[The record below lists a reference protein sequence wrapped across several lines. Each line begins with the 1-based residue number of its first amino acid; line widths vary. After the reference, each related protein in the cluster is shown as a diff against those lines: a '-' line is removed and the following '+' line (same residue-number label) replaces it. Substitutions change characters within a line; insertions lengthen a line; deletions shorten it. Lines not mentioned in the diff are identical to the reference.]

1 MVQMMKGR
9 EARGETARRRSK
21 PAKERR
27 QPTEAS
33 DDRLRPEEPR
43 RPTTLRPESA
53 ASMLQRLLWR
63 EDGRGLAVSVWLLR
77 EESVATSE
85 RWCRQWV
92 RTASCRFGGGCR
104 HAHALTLASHGLS
117 PGRGAAMPPLELP
130 PDPAN
135 LSADELRRVAFIVG
149 RGAIAFDYED
159 PHAAKS
165 FLEADAATQLAAEEA
180 AASRCGEDAAP
191 AAAANSRP
199 HDEFPQ
205 LPDELW
211 TAILERV
218 DDVEALSA
226 AAAPVQSAS
235 PRSPA
240 SQAAAAASG
249 WPRCVR
255 RRRWRLRG

>member
-1 MVQMMKGR
+1 MLR
-9 EARGETARRRSK
+9 ADPSY
-21 PAKERR
+21 
-27 QPTEAS
+27 PTVALFHVS
-33 DDRLRPEEPR
+33 L
-43 RPTTLRPESA
+43 TLRKILKRRLLA
-53 ASMLQRLLWR
+53 WRLLWR
-63 EDGRGLAVSVWLLR
+63 DDGRGLAVSVWLLR
-77 EESVATSE
+77 EEGGATSE

-104 HAHALTLASHGLS
+104 HAHVLTLASHGLS
-117 PGRGAAMPPLELP
+117 PGRGAAMPPLELS
-130 PDPAN
+130 PDPAS

-149 RGAIAFDYED
+149 RGAVAFDYED

-199 HDEFPQ
+199 YDEFPQ

-218 DDVEALSA
+218 DDVEALRAAASTNAHLSA
-226 AAAPVQSAS
+226 AAANLWAARGRCFAS
-235 PRSPA
+235 E
-240 SQAAAAASG
+240 AALG
-249 WPRCVR
+249 
-255 RRRWRLRG
+255 RWRRATAAPPLTLDPPG